1 MDFREILKRAAAGE
15 QLSVSPEPLSD
26 EEREEMKRQR
36 QLAMDA
42 AMQAGP
48 TMGTISKFG
57 GIRNALGKLKEAP
70 KPLKEFSYENPNFK
84 DTVSGD
90 DAVRQMTKM
99 NMERQTPSLP
109 SKEISAEEL
118 EQIMK
123 LFGGK

>member
-15 QLSVSPEPLSD
+15 QMSVSPEPLSD

-36 QLAMDA
+36 QMAMDA

-48 TMGTISKFG
+48 MMGTVSKFS
-57 GIRNALGKLKEAP
+57 GIRGALGKLKEAP
-70 KPLKEFSYENPNFK
+70 KPLKEFSYESPNFK
-84 DTVSGD
+84 DPVSAD
-90 DAVRQMTKM
+90 DAVKQMSKM
-99 NMERQTPSLP
+99 SMERQAPSMP